1 MANVSLTP
9 SGPPE
14 TVLPVE
20 TPETQ
25 RLMNEISIAQSLDRA
40 KLLQLISMS
49 PRSPGVWALYGQHG
63 TDTLESYAAYR
74 VGYHRGLDLLRAN
87 GWRGSGFVRWQ
98 HASNRGFLLCLLGL
112 QLSAEKIG
120 ENDEAERCRLFLLQL
135 DPSGVPQDIQNSQ
148 THLRQ

>member
-1 MANVSLTP
+1 
-9 SGPPE
+9 
-14 TVLPVE
+14 
-20 TPETQ
+20 
-25 RLMNEISIAQSLDRA
+25 
-40 KLLQLISMS
+40 
-49 PRSPGVWALYGQHG
+49 
-63 TDTLESYAAYR
+63 LESYAAYR

-98 HASNRGFLLCLLGL
+98 HASNLGFLLCLLGL

>member
-14 TVLPVE
+14 TVLPVDP
-20 TPETQ
+20 PEIQ
-25 RLMNEISIAQSLDRA
+25 QLIAEIFASQSLDRA
-40 KLLQLISMS
+40 KLLQLVSLV
-49 PRSPGVWALYGQHG
+49 PRSPSAWALYGRNGQ
-63 TDTLESYAAYR
+63 DTLERYAAYR

-98 HASNRGFLLCLLGL
+98 HSSNRGFLQCLLGL
-112 QLSAEKIG
+112 QLAAELIG

-135 DPSGVPQDIQNSQ
+135 DPSGVPQDVQKS
-148 THLRQ
+148 HA

>member
-14 TVLPVE
+14 TVLPVDS
-20 TPETQ
+20 PETQ
-25 RLMNEISIAQSLDRA
+25 RLMTEISASQSLDRS
-40 KLLQLISMS
+40 KLLELISMA

-98 HASNRGFLLCLLGL
+98 HVSNQGFLLCLWGL
-112 QLSAEKIG
+112 QVHAELIG

-135 DPSGVPQDIQNSQ
+135 DPSGVPHDIQKS
-148 THLRQ
+148 RK

>member
-1 MANVSLTP
+1 MES
-9 SGPPE
+9 
-14 TVLPVE
+14 
-20 TPETQ
+20 PETQ
-25 RLMNEISIAQSLDRA
+25 LLMNEISIAQSLDRA
-40 KLLQLISMS
+40 KLLELISMS

-135 DPSGVPQDIQNSQ
+135 DPSGVPQDIQISQ

>member
-14 TVLPVE
+14 TVLPADS
-20 TPETQ
+20 PETQ
-25 RLMNEISIAQSLDRA
+25 RLMTEISASQSLDRS
-40 KLLQLISMS
+40 KLLELISMA

-98 HASNRGFLLCLLGL
+98 HVSNRGFLLCLLGL
-112 QLSAEKIG
+112 QLSAELIG
-120 ENDEAERCRLFLLQL
+120 EIDEAERCRLFLLQL
-135 DPSGVPQDIQNSQ
+135 DPSGVPQDVQN
-148 THLRQ
+148 LR

>member
-1 MANVSLTP
+1 MES
-9 SGPPE
+9 
-14 TVLPVE
+14 
-20 TPETQ
+20 PETQ
-25 RLMNEISIAQSLDRA
+25 LLMNEISIAQSLERA